1 VTAGGQRGCTGVRLT
16 LRDDMFAATIT
27 NKGSTMTTTLKR
39 ATAFATAVLLAAGVG
54 LASAATV
61 HVKLTGKHEVPAV
74 KTMAHGSGVIEVA
87 ADGTVTGKVT
97 THGMKGIMAHIHEGA
112 PGEDG
117 KPIIALAQGP
127 EGTWS
132 VPPGSK
138 LTADQLKE
146 FRAGHLYVNVHS
158 DAHKAGEIRGQLKP

>member
-1 VTAGGQRGCTGVRLT
+1 
-16 LRDDMFAATIT
+16 MFAARIT
-27 NKGSTMTTTLKR
+27 NKGSTMTINLKR
-39 ATAFATAVLLAAGVG
+39 ATALAAAVLLAAGVG

-61 HVKLTGKHEVPAV
+61 HVRLTGKHEVPAV
-74 KTMAHGSGVIEVA
+74 KTMARGSGMIKVA

-127 EGTWS
+127 DGTWS
-132 VPPGSK
+132 VPDGSK
-138 LTADQLKE
+138 LSADQYKE
-146 FRAGHLYVNVHS
+146 FLAGHLYVNVHS
-158 DAHKAGEIRGQLKP
+158 NEHKGGEIRGQLKP